1 MSATVRRIGVRELR
15 GKLSQVL
22 REAQAGEAFV
32 VVSRGKP
39 IVELRG
45 IAPAGAALRKP
56 GALAGKIWMSEDFDD
71 LPEDVLDEIDRDRA

>member
-1 MSATVRRIGVRELR
+1 MSATVQRIGVRELR

-22 REAQAGEAFV
+22 REAQAGEAFI

-39 IVELRG
+39 IVELKG
-45 IAPAGAALRKP
+45 IAPPIAAFRKA

-71 LPEDVLDEIDRDRA
+71 LPDDMLDEIEQDRA

>member
-39 IVELRG
+39 IAELKG
-45 IAPAGAALRKP
+45 IGPASTAFRKP
-56 GALAGKIWMSEDFDD
+56 GALAGKIWMSGDFDE
-71 LPEDVLDEIDRDRA
+71 LPDEMLDEIERDRS